1 MNNTSLTNLFVY
13 WKWMQTLQA
22 FSPEYH
28 KRLEVINKKVLFSDW
43 HARVESPHYTASC
56 IRHTDLIVEPV
67 ALTGS
72 WYSTTDDQSCST
84 AAQRTRLWCLL
95 CQVAGGGDTG
105 DDAGQGRVFAGSA
118 LLYSP
123 LTNRATHCCSGQRKE
138 KSHSLAS
145 FKHETTLGQMGGG
158 ACIRNKHNSKFLLVL
173 VHCDKLIKYKL
184 PVKVELSFKACHAW
198 CKPQCFHCNLNNW
211 GANAYHLLGCN
222 TLVLQSWNISLFF
235 RNWGKKNIYS
245 IYKNKDKKEH
255 LQQG

>member
-72 WYSTTDDQSCST
+72 WYSTTDEQSCSI
-84 AAQRTRLWCLL
+84 AAQCTRLWCLL

-118 LLYSP
+118 LPYSP
-123 LTNRATHCCSGQRKE
+123 LTNRATHCCSGQRK
-138 KSHSLAS
+138 KQSHSLAS
-145 FKHETTLGQMGGG
+145 FKHETIVGQMGWGG
-158 ACIRNKHNSKFLLVL
+158 HVLGIGKHYSKFLLIL
-173 VHCDKLIKYKL
+173 VRCDKMIKYEL
-184 PVKVELSFKACHAW
+184 PVKVLFSFKACHAW
-198 CKPQCFHCNLNNW
+198 CIANHKFSLAPELFRWQCLPFAWMQYFGFTIMKHFSIFQKSGEKN
-211 GANAYHLLGCN
+211 
-222 TLVLQSWNISLFF
+222 
-235 RNWGKKNIYS
+235 NIYT
-245 IYKNKDKKEH
+245 I
-255 LQQG
+255 

>member
-158 ACIRNKHNSKFLLVL
+158 PVFGINTILNSCLFWFTVTSWSNINYLSRLNLVL
-173 VHCDKLIKYKL
+173 KPVMLDANHNVFIVIWTTEVPMLTICLDAILWFYNHETFLSLSEIGEKKY
-184 PVKVELSFKACHAW
+184 
-198 CKPQCFHCNLNNW
+198 
-211 GANAYHLLGCN
+211 
-222 TLVLQSWNISLFF
+222 
-235 RNWGKKNIYS
+235 IYS